1 MQPTPATSVGSV
13 DVYQLLAGTDFAV
26 PSSKGSPIGSQIA
39 SQMGNYV
46 YMLVDTCDVGDDGAA
61 AAYTIGAY
69 ENRIAYVSPFGGTWH
84 LDSSGLKKSFH
95 TSLRVM

>member
-1 MQPTPATSVGSV
+1 MQPTPATSVGS
-13 DVYQLLAGTDFAV
+13 DVYQLLSGTDFAV
-26 PSSKGSPIGSQIA
+26 PRSKGSPIGSQIA

-69 ENRIAYVSPFGGTWH
+69 ENRVACVSPFGGTWH
-84 LDSSGLKKSFH
+84 LDRAKAKRKILAA
-95 TSLRVM
+95 SLAS